1 MRCFDYLRDRTM
13 TGDLLRIVREFRSIM
28 QEYDYDR
35 FLDDEKRD
43 IEKFYSEVT
52 SFLDE
57 FDLPFSNDLSSK
69 INTELLSP
77 EVVNKLEPPY
87 YHYPHDA
94 SPLGCKVEVLVNELF
109 QFEDVVSNYVARVWG
124 DGLGSFSS
132 FENGKDFSFVATAT
146 DNPEQFPGGPYY
158 RKNGHAYTSATLF
171 TDQMMD
177 SFMDRK
183 LLLVTEVS
191 SSNLLGMSEVDIATR
206 EGMNPGLKT
215 IGKIDDGYY
224 IDAGYSF
231 SGNVC
236 TKLLTPDLLEK
247 RRLALNAEQFP
258 SINEV
263 ILDKEKTKYTGIIL
277 LSDGCDCL
285 IDEYLNAVQAK
296 SSMGLEFKCLN
307 KELYREPEIIMP
319 ERLEELGNSIDL
331 SIEFCQNCY
340 GVEQTKEI
348 LEGYVQEV
356 VLPMHYS
363 GEVVELYQ
371 SKVES
376 YGIKMENSQLHS

>member
-1 MRCFDYLRDRTM
+1 MRCFDYLRDSTM
-13 TGDLLRIVREFRSIM
+13 TGDLFRIVKEFRSIM

-57 FDLPFSNDLSSK
+57 FDIPFPNDLSSK
-69 INTELLSP
+69 INAELLSP

-94 SPLGCKVEVLVNELF
+94 SPLGCRVEVLANRLF
-109 QFEDVVSNYVARVWG
+109 QFEDIVSNYVARVWG

-171 TDQMMD
+171 TNQMMD

-215 IGKIDDGYY
+215 IGKTDNGYY

-285 IDEYLNAVQAK
+285 IDEYLSAVQAR

-319 ERLEELGNSIDL
+319 ERLEKLSNSIDL

>member
-171 TDQMMD
+171 TNQMMD

-183 LLLVTEVS
+183 LLLTTEVS

-215 IGKIDDGYY
+215 IGKTDNGYY

-247 RRLALNAEQFP
+247 RRLALNAEQGP

-285 IDEYLNAVQAK
+285 IDEYLNAVQAR

>member
-206 EGMNPGLKT
+206 EEMYPGLKT
-215 IGKIDDGYY
+215 IGKTDNGYY

-247 RRLALNAEQFP
+247 RRLTLNAEQG
-258 SINEV
+258 SSVNEV
-263 ILDKEKTKYTGIIL
+263 ILDKEKTNYTGMVL

-285 IDEYLNAVQAK
+285 IGEYLSAVQARR
-296 SSMGLEFKCLN
+296 SMGLEFKCLN
-307 KELYREPEIIMP
+307 KELYREADIIMP

-331 SIEFCQNCY
+331 SIEFCQNNY

-371 SKVES
+371 SKLES
-376 YGIKMENSQLHS
+376 YGIKMENSQLHN

>member
-1 MRCFDYLRDRTM
+1 MRCFDYLRDSTM
-13 TGDLLRIVREFRSIM
+13 TGDLFRIVREFRSIM
-28 QEYDYDR
+28 QEYDYGQ

-57 FDLPFSNDLSSK
+57 FDLPFPNDLSSK
-69 INTELLSP
+69 INAELLSP

-94 SPLGCKVEVLVNELF
+94 SSLGCRVEVLANRLF
-109 QFEDVVSNYVARVWG
+109 QFEDIVSNYVARVW
-124 DGLGSFSS
+124 DEDVGSFSS
-132 FENGKDFSFVATAT
+132 FENGKKFSFVATAT
-146 DNPEQFPGGPYY
+146 DNSEQFPGGPYY

-171 TDQMMD
+171 TNQMMD
-177 SFMDRK
+177 SFMDKK

-206 EGMNPGLKT
+206 EEMYPGLKT
-215 IGKIDDGYY
+215 IGKTDNGYY

-285 IDEYLNAVQAK
+285 IDEYLSAVQAR

-319 ERLEELGNSIDL
+319 ERLEKLSNSIDL
-331 SIEFCQNCY
+331 SIDFCQNYY

-371 SKVES
+371 SKVEN

>member
-1 MRCFDYLRDRTM
+1 MRCFDYLRDCTM

-57 FDLPFSNDLSSK
+57 FDIPFPNDLSSK
-69 INTELLSP
+69 INAELLSP

-171 TDQMMD
+171 TNQMMD
-177 SFMDRK
+177 SFMDKK
-183 LLLVTEVS
+183 LLLTTEVS

-206 EGMNPGLKT
+206 EEMYPGLKT
-215 IGKIDDGYY
+215 IGKTDNGYY

-247 RRLALNAEQFP
+247 RRLTLNAEQG
-258 SINEV
+258 SSVNEV
-263 ILDKEKTKYTGIIL
+263 ILDKEKTNYTGMVL

-285 IDEYLNAVQAK
+285 IGEYLSAVQARR
-296 SSMGLEFKCLN
+296 SMGLEFKCLN
-307 KELYREPEIIMP
+307 KELYREADIIMP

-331 SIEFCQNCY
+331 SIEFCQNNY

-371 SKVES
+371 SKLES
-376 YGIKMENSQLHS
+376 YGIKMENSQLHN

>member
-1 MRCFDYLRDRTM
+1 MRCFDYLRDSTM
-13 TGDLLRIVREFRSIM
+13 TGDLFRIVKEFRSIM

-57 FDLPFSNDLSSK
+57 FDIPFPNDLSSK
-69 INTELLSP
+69 INAELLSP

-94 SPLGCKVEVLVNELF
+94 SPLGCRVEVLANRLF
-109 QFEDVVSNYVARVWG
+109 QFEDIVSNYVARVW
-124 DGLGSFSS
+124 DEDIGSFSS
-132 FENGKDFSFVATAT
+132 FENGKKFSFVATAT

-171 TDQMMD
+171 TNQMMD

-183 LLLVTEVS
+183 LLLTTEVS

-215 IGKIDDGYY
+215 IGKTDNGYY

-285 IDEYLNAVQAK
+285 IDEYLSAVQAR

-319 ERLEELGNSIDL
+319 ERLEKLSNSIDL
-331 SIEFCQNCY
+331 SIDFCQNYY

-371 SKVES
+371 SKVEN

>member
-1 MRCFDYLRDRTM
+1 MRCFDYLRDSTM
-13 TGDLLRIVREFRSIM
+13 TGDLFRIVREFRSIM

-57 FDLPFSNDLSSK
+57 FDIPFPNDLSSK
-69 INTELLSP
+69 INAELLSP

-94 SPLGCKVEVLVNELF
+94 SPLGCRVEVLANRLF
-109 QFEDVVSNYVARVWG
+109 QFEDIVSNYVARVW
-124 DGLGSFSS
+124 DEDIGSFSS
-132 FENGKDFSFVATAT
+132 FENGKKFSFVATAT

-171 TDQMMD
+171 TNQMMD

-183 LLLVTEVS
+183 LLLTTEVS

-215 IGKIDDGYY
+215 IGKTDNGYY

-285 IDEYLNAVQAK
+285 IDEYLSAVQAR

-319 ERLEELGNSIDL
+319 ERLEKLSNSIDL
-331 SIEFCQNCY
+331 SIDFCQNYY

-371 SKVES
+371 SKVEN

>member
-1 MRCFDYLRDRTM
+1 MRCFDYLRDSTM
-13 TGDLLRIVREFRSIM
+13 TGDLFRIVREFRSIM
-28 QEYDYDR
+28 QEYDYGQ

-57 FDLPFSNDLSSK
+57 FDLPFPNDLSSK
-69 INTELLSP
+69 INAELLSP

-94 SPLGCKVEVLVNELF
+94 SSLGCRVEVLANRLF
-109 QFEDVVSNYVARVWG
+109 QFEDIVSNYVARVW
-124 DGLGSFSS
+124 DEDVGSFSS
-132 FENGKDFSFVATAT
+132 FENGKKFSFVATAT

-171 TDQMMD
+171 TNQMMD

-183 LLLVTEVS
+183 LLLTTEVS

-215 IGKIDDGYY
+215 IGKTDNGYY

-247 RRLALNAEQFP
+247 RRLALNAEQVP

-285 IDEYLNAVQAK
+285 IDEYLNAVQAR

-331 SIEFCQNCY
+331 SIEFCQNYY

>member
-1 MRCFDYLRDRTM
+1 MRCFDYLRDSTM
-13 TGDLLRIVREFRSIM
+13 TGDLFRIVKEFRSIL

-57 FDLPFSNDLSSK
+57 FDLPFPNDLSSK
-69 INTELLSP
+69 INAELLSP

-94 SPLGCKVEVLVNELF
+94 SSLGCRVEVLANRLF
-109 QFEDVVSNYVARVWG
+109 QFEDIVSNYVARVW
-124 DGLGSFSS
+124 DEDVGSFSS
-132 FENGKDFSFVATAT
+132 FENGKKFSFVATAT

-171 TDQMMD
+171 TNQMMD

-183 LLLVTEVS
+183 LLLTTEVS

-215 IGKIDDGYY
+215 IGKTDNGYY

-285 IDEYLNAVQAK
+285 IDEYLNAVQAR

-331 SIEFCQNCY
+331 SIEFCQNYY

-371 SKVES
+371 SKVEN

>member
-1 MRCFDYLRDRTM
+1 MRCFDYLRDSTM
-13 TGDLLRIVREFRSIM
+13 TGDLFRIVKEFRSIM

-57 FDLPFSNDLSSK
+57 FDIPFPNDLSSK
-69 INTELLSP
+69 INAELLSP

-94 SPLGCKVEVLVNELF
+94 SSLGCRVEVLANRLF
-109 QFEDVVSNYVARVWG
+109 QFEDIVSNYVARVW
-124 DGLGSFSS
+124 DEDVGSFSS
-132 FENGKDFSFVATAT
+132 FENGKKFSFVATAT

-171 TDQMMD
+171 TNQMMD

-183 LLLVTEVS
+183 LLLTTEVS

-215 IGKIDDGYY
+215 IGKTDNGYY

-285 IDEYLNAVQAK
+285 IDEYLSAVQAR

-319 ERLEELGNSIDL
+319 ERLEKLSNSIDL

>member
-1 MRCFDYLRDRTM
+1 MRCFDYLRDSTM
-13 TGDLLRIVREFRSIM
+13 TGDLFRIVREFRSIM

-57 FDLPFSNDLSSK
+57 FDIPFPNDLSSK
-69 INTELLSP
+69 INAELLSP

-94 SPLGCKVEVLVNELF
+94 SPLGCRVEVLANRLF
-109 QFEDVVSNYVARVWG
+109 QFEDIVSNYVARVW
-124 DGLGSFSS
+124 DEDVGSFSS
-132 FENGKDFSFVATAT
+132 FENGKKFSFVATAT

-171 TDQMMD
+171 TNQMMD

-183 LLLVTEVS
+183 LLLTTEVS

-215 IGKIDDGYY
+215 IGKTDNGYY

-285 IDEYLNAVQAK
+285 IDEYLSAVQAR

-319 ERLEELGNSIDL
+319 ERLEKLSNSIDL
-331 SIEFCQNCY
+331 SIDFCQNYY

-371 SKVES
+371 SKVEN

>member
-1 MRCFDYLRDRTM
+1 MRCFDYLRDSTM
-13 TGDLLRIVREFRSIM
+13 TGDLFRVVKEFRSIM

-57 FDLPFSNDLSSK
+57 FDLPFPNDLSSK
-69 INTELLSP
+69 INAELLSP

-87 YHYPHDA
+87 YRYPHDA
-94 SPLGCKVEVLVNELF
+94 SPLGCRVEVLANRLF
-109 QFEDVVSNYVARVWG
+109 QFEDIVSNYVARVW
-124 DGLGSFSS
+124 DEDVGSFSS
-132 FENGKDFSFVATAT
+132 FENGKKFSFVATAT

-171 TDQMMD
+171 TNQMMD

-183 LLLVTEVS
+183 LLLTTEVS

-215 IGKIDDGYY
+215 IGKTDNGYY

-247 RRLALNAEQFP
+247 RRLALNAEQGP

-285 IDEYLNAVQAK
+285 IDEYLNAVQAR

-331 SIEFCQNCY
+331 SIEFCQNYY

>member
-1 MRCFDYLRDRTM
+1 MRCFDYLRDSTM
-13 TGDLLRIVREFRSIM
+13 TGDLFRIVREFRSIM

-57 FDLPFSNDLSSK
+57 FDLPFPNDLSSK
-69 INTELLSP
+69 INAELLSP

-247 RRLALNAEQFP
+247 RRLALNAEQGP

-285 IDEYLNAVQAK
+285 IDEYLNAVQAR

-371 SKVES
+371 SKVEN

>member
-1 MRCFDYLRDRTM
+1 MRCFDYLRDSTM
-13 TGDLLRIVREFRSIM
+13 TGDLFRIVREFRSIM
-28 QEYDYDR
+28 QEYDYGQ

-57 FDLPFSNDLSSK
+57 FDLPFPNDLSSK
-69 INTELLSP
+69 INAELLSP

-94 SPLGCKVEVLVNELF
+94 SSLGCRVEVLANRLF
-109 QFEDVVSNYVARVWG
+109 QFEDIVSNYVARVW
-124 DGLGSFSS
+124 DEDVGSFSS
-132 FENGKDFSFVATAT
+132 FENGKKFSFVATAT

-171 TDQMMD
+171 TNQMMD

-183 LLLVTEVS
+183 LLLTTEVS

-215 IGKIDDGYY
+215 IGKTDNGYY

-285 IDEYLNAVQAK
+285 IDEYLNAVQAR

-331 SIEFCQNCY
+331 SIEFCQNYY

>member
-1 MRCFDYLRDRTM
+1 MRCFDYLRDSTM
-13 TGDLLRIVREFRSIM
+13 TGDLFRIVKEFRSIM

-57 FDLPFSNDLSSK
+57 FDIPFPNDLSSK
-69 INTELLSP
+69 INAELLSP

-94 SPLGCKVEVLVNELF
+94 SPLGCRVEVLANRLF
-109 QFEDVVSNYVARVWG
+109 QFEDIVSNYVARVW
-124 DGLGSFSS
+124 DEDVGSFSS
-132 FENGKDFSFVATAT
+132 FENGKKFSFVATAT
-146 DNPEQFPGGPYY
+146 DNSEQFPGGPYY

-171 TDQMMD
+171 TNQMMD
-177 SFMDRK
+177 SFMDKK

-206 EGMNPGLKT
+206 EEMYPGLKT
-215 IGKIDDGYY
+215 IGKTDNGYY

-285 IDEYLNAVQAK
+285 IDEYLSAVQAR

-319 ERLEELGNSIDL
+319 ERLEKLSNSIDL

>member
-1 MRCFDYLRDRTM
+1 MRCFDYLRDSTM
-13 TGDLLRIVREFRSIM
+13 TGDLFRIVREFRSIM

-35 FLDDEKRD
+35 FLDDEKSD
-43 IEKFYSEVT
+43 IEKFYSKVT

-57 FDLPFSNDLSSK
+57 FDLPFPNDISSK
-69 INTELLSP
+69 INAELLSP

-247 RRLALNAEQFP
+247 RRLALNAEQVP

-285 IDEYLNAVQAK
+285 IDEYLNAVQAR

>member
-1 MRCFDYLRDRTM
+1 MRCFDYLRDSTM
-13 TGDLLRIVREFRSIM
+13 TGDLFRIVREFRSIM

-57 FDLPFSNDLSSK
+57 FDLPFPNDLSSK
-69 INTELLSP
+69 INAELLSP
-77 EVVNKLEPPY
+77 EFVNKLEPPY

-109 QFEDVVSNYVARVWG
+109 QFEDVVSNYVARVW
-124 DGLGSFSS
+124 DEDVGSFSS
-132 FENGKDFSFVATAT
+132 FENGKKFSFVATAT

-158 RKNGHAYTSATLF
+158 RKNGHAYTSASLF

-177 SFMDRK
+177 SFMDKK

-206 EGMNPGLKT
+206 EEMYPGLKT
-215 IGKIDDGYY
+215 IGKTDNGYY

-247 RRLALNAEQFP
+247 RRLALNAEQG
-258 SINEV
+258 SSVNEV
-263 ILDKEKTKYTGIIL
+263 ILDKEKTNYTGMVL

-285 IDEYLNAVQAK
+285 IDEYLSAVQARR
-296 SSMGLEFKCLN
+296 SMGLEFKCLN
-307 KELYREPEIIMP
+307 KELYHEAGIIMP
-319 ERLEELGNSIDL
+319 ERLEELSNSIDL
-331 SIEFCQNCY
+331 SIEFCQNNY

-356 VLPMHYS
+356 VLPMYYS

-371 SKVES
+371 SKVEN

>member
-1 MRCFDYLRDRTM
+1 MRCFDYLRDSTM
-13 TGDLLRIVREFRSIM
+13 TGDLFRIVKEFRSIM

-57 FDLPFSNDLSSK
+57 FDIPFPNDLSSK
-69 INTELLSP
+69 INAELLSP

-94 SPLGCKVEVLVNELF
+94 SPLGCRVEVLANELF
-109 QFEDVVSNYVARVWG
+109 QFEDVVSNYVARVW
-124 DGLGSFSS
+124 DEDVGSFSS
-132 FENGKDFSFVATAT
+132 FENGKKFSFVATAT

-171 TDQMMD
+171 TNQMMD

-183 LLLVTEVS
+183 LLLTTEVS

-215 IGKIDDGYY
+215 IGKTDNGYY

-247 RRLALNAEQFP
+247 RRLALNAEQVP

-285 IDEYLNAVQAK
+285 IDEYLNAVQAR

-331 SIEFCQNCY
+331 SIEFCQNYY

>member
-1 MRCFDYLRDRTM
+1 MRCFDYLRDSTM
-13 TGDLLRIVREFRSIM
+13 TGDLFRIVREFRSIM

-57 FDLPFSNDLSSK
+57 FDIPFPNDLSSK
-69 INTELLSP
+69 INAELLSP

-109 QFEDVVSNYVARVWG
+109 QFEDVVSNYVARIWRDDVG
-124 DGLGSFSS
+124 NFSS
-132 FENGKDFSFVATAT
+132 FENGKKFSFVATAT
-146 DNPEQFPGGPYY
+146 DNPEQFPGGSYY

-171 TDQMMD
+171 TNQMMD
-177 SFMDRK
+177 SFMDKK

-206 EGMNPGLKT
+206 EEMYPGLKT
-215 IGKIDDGYY
+215 IGKTDNGYY

-247 RRLALNAEQFP
+247 RRLTLNAEQG
-258 SINEV
+258 SSVNEV
-263 ILDKEKTKYTGIIL
+263 ILDKEKTNYTGMVL

-285 IDEYLNAVQAK
+285 IGEYLSAVQTRR
-296 SSMGLEFKCLN
+296 SMGLNLSVLIRNCTVKLVLLCL
-307 KELYREPEIIMP
+307 R
-319 ERLEELGNSIDL
+319 G
-331 SIEFCQNCY
+331 
-340 GVEQTKEI
+340 
-348 LEGYVQEV
+348 
-356 VLPMHYS
+356 
-363 GEVVELYQ
+363 
-371 SKVES
+371 
-376 YGIKMENSQLHS
+376 

>member
-1 MRCFDYLRDRTM
+1 MRCFDYLRDSTM
-13 TGDLLRIVREFRSIM
+13 TGDLFRIVREFRSIM
-28 QEYDYDR
+28 QEYDYGQ

-247 RRLALNAEQFP
+247 RRLALNAEQGP

>member
-1 MRCFDYLRDRTM
+1 MRCFDYLRDSTM
-13 TGDLLRIVREFRSIM
+13 TGDLFRIVKEFRSIM

-57 FDLPFSNDLSSK
+57 FDIPFPNDLSSK
-69 INTELLSP
+69 INAELLSP

-94 SPLGCKVEVLVNELF
+94 SPLGCRVEVLANRLF
-109 QFEDVVSNYVARVWG
+109 QFEDIVSNYVARVW
-124 DGLGSFSS
+124 DEDVGSFSS
-132 FENGKDFSFVATAT
+132 FENGKKFSFVATAT

-171 TDQMMD
+171 TNQMMD

-183 LLLVTEVS
+183 LLLTTEVS

-215 IGKIDDGYY
+215 IGKTDNGYY

-285 IDEYLNAVQAK
+285 IDEYLSAVQAR

-319 ERLEELGNSIDL
+319 ERLEKLSNSIDL
-331 SIEFCQNCY
+331 SIDFCQNYY

-371 SKVES
+371 SKVEN

>member
-1 MRCFDYLRDRTM
+1 MRCFDYLRDSTM
-13 TGDLLRIVREFRSIM
+13 TGDLFRIVREFRSIM

-43 IEKFYSEVT
+43 IEKFYSEVI

-57 FDLPFSNDLSSK
+57 FDIPFPNDLSSK
-69 INTELLSP
+69 INAELLSP

-87 YHYPHDA
+87 YRYPHDA
-94 SPLGCKVEVLVNELF
+94 SPLGCRVEVLANRLF
-109 QFEDVVSNYVARVWG
+109 QFEDIVSNYVARVW
-124 DGLGSFSS
+124 DEDVGSFSS
-132 FENGKDFSFVATAT
+132 FENGKKFSFVATAT

-158 RKNGHAYTSATLF
+158 RKNGHAYTSASLF

-177 SFMDRK
+177 SFMDKK

-191 SSNLLGMSEVDIATR
+191 SSNLLGMSEVDIATG
-206 EGMNPGLKT
+206 EEMYPGLKT
-215 IGKIDDGYY
+215 IGKTDNGYY

-236 TKLLTPDLLEK
+236 TKLLTPDLLER
-247 RRLALNAEQFP
+247 RRLVLNAEQG
-258 SINEV
+258 SSVNEV
-263 ILDKEKTKYTGIIL
+263 ILDKEKTKYTGMVL

-285 IDEYLNAVQAK
+285 IGEYLSAVQAR

-331 SIEFCQNCY
+331 SIEFCQNYY

>member
-1 MRCFDYLRDRTM
+1 MRCFDYLRDSTM
-13 TGDLLRIVREFRSIM
+13 TGDLFRIVKEFRSIM

-57 FDLPFSNDLSSK
+57 FDIPFPNDLSSK
-69 INTELLSP
+69 INAELLSP

-94 SPLGCKVEVLVNELF
+94 SPLGCRVEVLANRLF
-109 QFEDVVSNYVARVWG
+109 QFEDIVSNYVARVW
-124 DGLGSFSS
+124 DEDVGSCSP
-132 FENGKDFSFVATAT
+132 FESGKKFPFVATAT
-146 DNPEQFPGGPYY
+146 DNPEQFPWGPYY

-171 TDQMMD
+171 TNQMMD

-183 LLLVTEVS
+183 LLLTTEVS

-215 IGKIDDGYY
+215 IGKTDNGYY

-285 IDEYLNAVQAK
+285 IDEYLSAVQAR

-319 ERLEELGNSIDL
+319 ERLEKLSNSIDL

>member
-1 MRCFDYLRDRTM
+1 MRCFDYLRDSTM
-13 TGDLLRIVREFRSIM
+13 TGDLFRIVKEFRSIM

-57 FDLPFSNDLSSK
+57 FDLPFPNDLSSK
-69 INTELLSP
+69 INAELLSP

-94 SPLGCKVEVLVNELF
+94 SSLGCRVEVLANRLF
-109 QFEDVVSNYVARVWG
+109 QFEDIVSNYVARVW
-124 DGLGSFSS
+124 DEDVGSFSS
-132 FENGKDFSFVATAT
+132 FENGKKFSFVATAT

-171 TDQMMD
+171 TNQMMD

-183 LLLVTEVS
+183 LLLTTEVS

-215 IGKIDDGYY
+215 IGKTDNGYY

-247 RRLALNAEQFP
+247 RRLALNAEQVP

-285 IDEYLNAVQAK
+285 IDEYLNAVQAR

-331 SIEFCQNCY
+331 SIEFCQNYY

-371 SKVES
+371 SKVEN

>member
-1 MRCFDYLRDRTM
+1 MRCFDYLRDSTM
-13 TGDLLRIVREFRSIM
+13 TGDLFRIVREFRSIM

-57 FDLPFSNDLSSK
+57 FDIPFPNDLSSK
-69 INTELLSP
+69 INAELLSP

-109 QFEDVVSNYVARVWG
+109 QFEDVVSNYVARVW
-124 DGLGSFSS
+124 DEDVGSFSS
-132 FENGKDFSFVATAT
+132 FENGKKFSFVATAT
-146 DNPEQFPGGPYY
+146 DNPEHFPGGPYY
-158 RKNGHAYTSATLF
+158 RKNDHTYTSATLF
-171 TDQMMD
+171 TNQMMD
-177 SFMDRK
+177 SFMDKK

-206 EGMNPGLKT
+206 EEMYPGLKT
-215 IGKIDDGYY
+215 IGKTDNGYY

-247 RRLALNAEQFP
+247 RRLALNAEQG
-258 SINEV
+258 SSVNEV
-263 ILDKEKTKYTGIIL
+263 ILDKEKTNYTGMVL

-285 IDEYLNAVQAK
+285 IDEYLSAVQARR
-296 SSMGLEFKCLN
+296 SMGLEFKCLN
-307 KELYREPEIIMP
+307 KELYHEAGIIMP
-319 ERLEELGNSIDL
+319 ERLEELSNSIDL
-331 SIEFCQNCY
+331 SIEFCQNNY

-356 VLPMHYS
+356 VLPMYYS

-371 SKVES
+371 SKVEN

>member
-1 MRCFDYLRDRTM
+1 MRCFDYLRDSTM
-13 TGDLLRIVREFRSIM
+13 TGDLFRIVREFRSIM
-28 QEYDYDR
+28 QEYDYGQ

-57 FDLPFSNDLSSK
+57 FDLPFPNDLSSK
-69 INTELLSP
+69 INAELLSP

-94 SPLGCKVEVLVNELF
+94 SPLGCRVEVLANRLF
-109 QFEDVVSNYVARVWG
+109 QFEDIVSNYVARVW
-124 DGLGSFSS
+124 DEDVGSFSS
-132 FENGKDFSFVATAT
+132 FENGKKFSFVATAT

-171 TDQMMD
+171 TNQMMD

-183 LLLVTEVS
+183 LLLTTEVS

-215 IGKIDDGYY
+215 IGKTDNGYY

-247 RRLALNAEQFP
+247 RRLALNAEQVP

-285 IDEYLNAVQAK
+285 IDEYLNAVQAR

-331 SIEFCQNCY
+331 SIEFCQNYY

-371 SKVES
+371 SKVEN

>member
-183 LLLVTEVS
+183 LLLTTEVS

-215 IGKIDDGYY
+215 IGKTDNGYY

-285 IDEYLNAVQAK
+285 IDEYLSAVQAR

-319 ERLEELGNSIDL
+319 ERLEKLSNSIDL
-331 SIEFCQNCY
+331 SIDFCQNYY

-371 SKVES
+371 SKVEN

>member
-1 MRCFDYLRDRTM
+1 MRCFDYLRDSTM
-13 TGDLLRIVREFRSIM
+13 TGDLFRIVREFRSIM

-57 FDLPFSNDLSSK
+57 FDLPFPNDLSSK
-69 INTELLSP
+69 INAELLSP

-109 QFEDVVSNYVARVWG
+109 QFEDVVSNYVARVW
-124 DGLGSFSS
+124 DEDVGSFSS
-132 FENGKDFSFVATAT
+132 FENGKKFSFVATAT

-158 RKNGHAYTSATLF
+158 RKNGHAYTSASLF

-177 SFMDRK
+177 SFMDKK

-206 EGMNPGLKT
+206 EEMYPGLKT
-215 IGKIDDGYY
+215 IGKTDNGYY

-236 TKLLTPDLLEK
+236 TKLLTPNLLEK
-247 RRLALNAEQFP
+247 RRLALNAEQG
-258 SINEV
+258 SSVNEV
-263 ILDKEKTKYTGIIL
+263 ILDKEKTNYTGMVL

-285 IDEYLNAVQAK
+285 IDEYLSAVQARR
-296 SSMGLEFKCLN
+296 SMGLEFKCLN
-307 KELYREPEIIMP
+307 KELYREAGIIMP
-319 ERLEELGNSIDL
+319 ERLEELSNSIDL
-331 SIEFCQNCY
+331 SIEFCQNNY

-348 LEGYVQEV
+348 LDGYVQEV

-371 SKVES
+371 SKLES
-376 YGIKMENSQLHS
+376 YGIKMENSQLHN

>member
-13 TGDLLRIVREFRSIM
+13 TGDLFRIVREFRSIM
-28 QEYDYDR
+28 QEYDYGQ
-35 FLDDEKRD
+35 FLDNERKD
-43 IEKFYSEVT
+43 IEMFYSNVT

-57 FDLPFSNDLSSK
+57 FDIPFPNDISSK
-69 INTELLSP
+69 INEELLAP
-77 EVVNKLEPPY
+77 EVVNKLEAPY

-94 SPLGCKVEVLVNELF
+94 SSLGCRVEVLANRLF
-109 QFEDVVSNYVARVWG
+109 QFEDVVSNYVARIWRDDV
-124 DGLGSFSS
+124 GSFSS
-132 FENGKDFSFVATAT
+132 FENGKKFSFVATAT

-171 TDQMMD
+171 TNQMMD
-177 SFMDRK
+177 SFMDKK
-183 LLLVTEVS
+183 LLLTTEVS

-206 EGMNPGLKT
+206 EEMYSGLKT
-215 IGKIDDGYY
+215 IGKTDNGYY

-236 TKLLTPDLLEK
+236 TKLLTPALLEK
-247 RRLALNAEQFP
+247 RRLALNAEQGP

>member
-1 MRCFDYLRDRTM
+1 MRCFDYLRDSTM
-13 TGDLLRIVREFRSIM
+13 TGDLFRIVKEFRSIM

-57 FDLPFSNDLSSK
+57 FDLPFPNDLSSK
-69 INTELLSP
+69 INAELLSP

-94 SPLGCKVEVLVNELF
+94 SPLGCRVEVLANELF
-109 QFEDVVSNYVARVWG
+109 QFEDVVSNYVARVW
-124 DGLGSFSS
+124 DEDVGSFSS
-132 FENGKDFSFVATAT
+132 FENGKKFSFVATAT

-171 TDQMMD
+171 TNQMMD

-183 LLLVTEVS
+183 LLLTTEVS

-215 IGKIDDGYY
+215 IGKTDNGYY

-247 RRLALNAEQFP
+247 RRLALNAEQVP

-285 IDEYLNAVQAK
+285 IDEYLNAVQAR

-331 SIEFCQNCY
+331 SIEFCQNYY

>member
-1 MRCFDYLRDRTM
+1 MRCFDYLRDSTM
-13 TGDLLRIVREFRSIM
+13 AGDLFRIVREFRSIM

-57 FDLPFSNDLSSK
+57 FDLPFPNDLSSK
-69 INTELLSP
+69 INAELLSP

-109 QFEDVVSNYVARVWG
+109 QFEDIVSNYVARVW
-124 DGLGSFSS
+124 DEDVGSFSS
-132 FENGKDFSFVATAT
+132 FENGKKFSFVATAT
-146 DNPEQFPGGPYY
+146 DNPEHFPGGPYY
-158 RKNGHAYTSATLF
+158 RKNDHTYTSATLF
-171 TDQMMD
+171 TNQMMD
-177 SFMDRK
+177 SFMDKK

-206 EGMNPGLKT
+206 EEMYPGLKT
-215 IGKIDDGYY
+215 IGKTDNGYY

-247 RRLALNAEQFP
+247 RRLALNAEQG
-258 SINEV
+258 SSVNEV
-263 ILDKEKTKYTGIIL
+263 ILDKEKTNYTGMVL

-285 IDEYLNAVQAK
+285 IGEYLSAVQARR
-296 SSMGLEFKCLN
+296 SMGLEFKCLN
-307 KELYREPEIIMP
+307 KELYHEAGIIMP
-319 ERLEELGNSIDL
+319 ERLEELSNSIDL
-331 SIEFCQNCY
+331 SIEFCQNNY

-371 SKVES
+371 SKVEN

>member
-1 MRCFDYLRDRTM
+1 MRCFDYLRDSTM
-13 TGDLLRIVREFRSIM
+13 TGDLFRVVKEFRSIM

-57 FDLPFSNDLSSK
+57 FDIPFPNDLSSK
-69 INTELLSP
+69 INAELLSP

-87 YHYPHDA
+87 YRYPHDA
-94 SPLGCKVEVLVNELF
+94 SPLGCRVEVLANRLF
-109 QFEDVVSNYVARVWG
+109 QFEDIVSNYVARVW
-124 DGLGSFSS
+124 DEDVGSFSS
-132 FENGKDFSFVATAT
+132 FENGKKFSFVATAT

-171 TDQMMD
+171 TNQMMD

-183 LLLVTEVS
+183 LLLTTEVS

-215 IGKIDDGYY
+215 IGKTDNGYY

-285 IDEYLNAVQAK
+285 IDEYLSAVQAR

-319 ERLEELGNSIDL
+319 ERLEKLSNSIDL
-331 SIEFCQNCY
+331 SIEFCQNYY

-363 GEVVELYQ
+363 GEILRLLEILA
-371 SKVES
+371 K
-376 YGIKMENSQLHS
+376 I